1 MMDSQGR
8 TPQYGRRLIPILI
21 DQAARERPSDPFAF
35 IARSSNTEDG
45 FQTVTYSQFANA
57 INSCAW
63 WMAAQVGISK
73 EFDTLAYF
81 GRSSL
86 ISCVLMIAAI
96 KTGHQVSSLVA
107 IIFLV

>member
-1 MMDSQGR
+1 MGSQAL
-8 TPQYGRRLIPILI
+8 TPPYGRRLIPVLI
-21 DQAARERPSDPFAF
+21 DEAAQEKPNDVFAF
-35 IARSSNTEDG
+35 IARSLNTEEG
-45 FQTVTYSQFANA
+45 FQTVTYGQFSNA

-63 WMAAQVGISK
+63 WLKAQVGTSN

-96 KTGHQVSSLVA
+96 KTGHQVSSLVTTR
-107 IIFLV
+107 LL